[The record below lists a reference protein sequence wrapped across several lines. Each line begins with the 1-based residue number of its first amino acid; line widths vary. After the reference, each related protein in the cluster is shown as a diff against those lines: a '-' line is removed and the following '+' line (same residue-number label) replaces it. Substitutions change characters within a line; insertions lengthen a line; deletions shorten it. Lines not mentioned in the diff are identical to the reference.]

1 MNNLNPEKKK
11 LLVVGFVVTLLY
23 SLHLAIPLYINSTLL
38 AKYFPKENINL
49 IYILSGIFS
58 LFFAI
63 YISKFVKKYHNY
75 NTTLAI
81 MLVDFVF
88 TLLLGI
94 SQNIY
99 VVGFSFIITAITI
112 SALYI
117 TLNLFIEEFS
127 DHRDEGVVRGIFLT
141 LLNTGILL
149 SPLIA
154 ASALANIGF
163 SGVYIVSAI
172 VLIPM
177 SILIRH
183 YYKNVSEPKYKNISF
198 RRGILETLRD
208 KNIFGVM
215 SAMFA
220 LECFYL
226 TLVIYLPLFLLQ
238 NTNISMTTYLGVVM
252 PFVLIPFVVL
262 PYQMGMLADKKTGE
276 KEFLL
281 LGLGIISI
289 CLFLI
294 PFIDSN
300 SIFIW
305 GGLLFISRVGA
316 AILETMIFTYF
327 FKKTEKSDA
336 GLVALFGNM
345 RTIATIAVPIVG
357 AILLYLSGKIDYVFI
372 AVALFVACTIIPA
385 SKIIDTK

>member
-1 MNNLNPEKKK
+1 MDNISTEKKK

-38 AKYFPKENINL
+38 AKYFLKENINL

-63 YISKFVKKYHNY
+63 YISKFIKKYHNY
-75 NTTLAI
+75 STTLAI

-99 VVGFSFIITAITI
+99 VVGFSFIITSVAI

-127 DHRDEGVVRGIFLT
+127 DHNEEGIVRGIFLT
-141 LLNTGILL
+141 LLNTGILI

-154 ASALANIGF
+154 ASALSNIGF
-163 SGVYIVSAI
+163 SGVYAVSALI
-172 VLIPM
+172 LIPM

-183 YYKNVSEPKYKNISF
+183 YYKNVSEPKYKNVSF
-198 RRGILETLRD
+198 KRGIVETLRD

-215 SAMFA
+215 SSMFA

-238 NTNISMTTYLGVVM
+238 NTTIGITTYLGVIL
-252 PFVLIPFVVL
+252 PFVLIPFVLL
-262 PYQMGMLADKKTGE
+262 PYQMGVLADKKTGE

-289 CLFLI
+289 TLASI
-294 PFIDSN
+294 PFINSN
-300 SIFIW
+300 SLFVW
-305 GGLLFISRVGA
+305 GGVLFFSRVGA

-327 FKKTEKSDA
+327 FKKTKKSDA

-345 RTIATIAVPIVG
+345 RTIATITVPVVG
-357 AILLYLSGKIDYVFI
+357 AVILYFTNKIDYVFI
-372 AVALFVACTIIPA
+372 VIAIFIFSTIIPA
-385 SKIIDTK
+385 KKIVDTK

>member
-11 LLVVGFVVTLLY
+11 LLVVGFVVTILY

-38 AKYFPKENINL
+38 AKYFLKENINL

-63 YISKFVKKYHNY
+63 YISRFIKKYHNY

-88 TLLLGI
+88 TLLLGL

-99 VVGFSFIITAITI
+99 VVGFSFIITSITI

-163 SGVYIVSAI
+163 SGIYIVSAI
-172 VLIPM
+172 MLIPM

-198 RRGILETLRD
+198 RKGIVETLRD

-238 NTNISMTTYLGVVM
+238 NTNISMTTYLGVIM
-252 PFVLIPFVVL
+252 PFVLIPFVIL

-300 SIFIW
+300 SIFLW
-305 GGLLFISRVGA
+305 GGILFISRVGA

-372 AVALFVACTIIPA
+372 AVALFVAYTIIPA
-385 SKIIDTK
+385 SKIIDTR

>member
-300 SIFIW
+300 SLFLW

>member
-238 NTNISMTTYLGVVM
+238 NTNISMTTYLGVIM

-300 SIFIW
+300 SLFLW

>member
-38 AKYFPKENINL
+38 AKYFLKENINL

-88 TLLLGI
+88 TLLLGL

-163 SGVYIVSAI
+163 SGIYIVSAI
-172 VLIPM
+172 MLIPM

-198 RRGILETLRD
+198 RKGIVETLRD

-238 NTNISMTTYLGVVM
+238 NTNISMTTYLGVIM
-252 PFVLIPFVVL
+252 PFVLIPFVIL

-300 SIFIW
+300 SIFLW
-305 GGLLFISRVGA
+305 GGILFISRVGA

-327 FKKTEKSDA
+327 FKKTEKGDA

-372 AVALFVACTIIPA
+372 AVALFVACSIIPA

>member
-1 MNNLNPEKKK
+1 
-11 LLVVGFVVTLLY
+11 
-23 SLHLAIPLYINSTLL
+23 
-38 AKYFPKENINL
+38 
-49 IYILSGIFS
+49 
-58 LFFAI
+58 
-63 YISKFVKKYHNY
+63 
-75 NTTLAI
+75 
-81 MLVDFVF
+81 
-88 TLLLGI
+88 
-94 SQNIY
+94 
-99 VVGFSFIITAITI
+99 
-112 SALYI
+112 
-117 TLNLFIEEFS
+117 
-127 DHRDEGVVRGIFLT
+127 
-141 LLNTGILL
+141 
-149 SPLIA
+149 
-154 ASALANIGF
+154 
-163 SGVYIVSAI
+163 
-172 VLIPM
+172 
-177 SILIRH
+177 
-183 YYKNVSEPKYKNISF
+183 
-198 RRGILETLRD
+198 
-208 KNIFGVM
+208 
-215 SAMFA
+215 
-220 LECFYL
+220 
-226 TLVIYLPLFLLQ
+226 
-238 NTNISMTTYLGVVM
+238 M

-300 SIFIW
+300 SLFLW

>member
-49 IYILSGIFS
+49 IYILSGVFS
-58 LFFAI
+58 LIFAI
-63 YISKFVKKYHNY
+63 YISRFIKKYHNY
-75 NTTLAI
+75 NTTLSI
-81 MLVDFVF
+81 MLADFVF
-88 TLLLGI
+88 TLLLGF

-99 VVGFSFIITAITI
+99 IVAFSFIITAISI

-127 DHRDEGVVRGIFLT
+127 EHEEEGVVRGIFLT

-163 SGVYIVSAI
+163 SGVYIVSAMM
-172 VLIPM
+172 LIPM

-183 YYKNVSEPKYKNISF
+183 YYKNVREPKYKNISF
-198 RRGILETLRD
+198 RKGIVETLRN

-220 LECFYL
+220 LECFYM
-226 TLVIYLPLFLLQ
+226 TLVIYMPLFLLQ
-238 NTNISMTTYLGVVM
+238 NTTLSMQVYLGVIL
-252 PFVLIPFVVL
+252 PFVLIPFVIL

-281 LGLGIISI
+281 LGLGMIAI
-289 CLFLI
+289 CLASI
-294 PFIDSN
+294 PFINSN
-300 SIFIW
+300 SIFVW
-305 GGLLFISRVGA
+305 GGILFISRVGA

-357 AILLYLSGKIDYVFI
+357 AVLLYLTGKIDYIFI
-372 AVALFVACTIIPA
+372 AVALFVAYTIIPA
-385 SKIIDTK
+385 SKIIDTR

>member
-58 LFFAI
+58 LIFAI
-63 YISKFVKKYHNY
+63 YISKFIKKYHNY

-81 MLVDFVF
+81 MLADFVF
-88 TLLLGI
+88 TLLLGF

-99 VVGFSFIITAITI
+99 VIAFSFIIISISI

-127 DHRDEGVVRGIFLT
+127 EHEQEGVVRGIFLT

-154 ASALANIGF
+154 ASALINIGF
-163 SGVYIVSAI
+163 SGVYTVSALM
-172 VLIPM
+172 LIPM

-183 YYKNVSEPKYKNISF
+183 YYKNVTEPKYKNISF
-198 RRGILETLRD
+198 KKGIVETLRS

-226 TLVIYLPLFLLQ
+226 TLVIYLPLYLLQ
-238 NTNISMTTYLGVVM
+238 NTTLSMQVYLGVIL
-252 PFVLIPFVVL
+252 PFVLIPFVIL

-281 LGLGIISI
+281 LGLGMISL
-289 CLFLI
+289 CLASI
-294 PFIDSN
+294 PFVNSN

-305 GGLLFISRVGA
+305 GGILFVSRVGA

-327 FKKTEKSDA
+327 FKKTQKSDA
-336 GLVALFGNM
+336 GLVVLFGNM
-345 RTIATIAVPIVG
+345 RTIATIAVPVLG
-357 AILLYLSGKIDYVFI
+357 AVLLYLTGKIDYIFI
-372 AVALFVACTIIPA
+372 VVALFIAYTIIPA

>member
-11 LLVVGFVVTLLY
+11 LLVVGFVVTILY

-38 AKYFPKENINL
+38 AKYFLKENINL

-63 YISKFVKKYHNY
+63 YISRFIKKYHNY

-88 TLLLGI
+88 TLLLGL

-163 SGVYIVSAI
+163 SGIYIVSAI
-172 VLIPM
+172 MLIPM

-198 RRGILETLRD
+198 RKGIVETLRD

-238 NTNISMTTYLGVVM
+238 NTNISMTTYLGVIM
-252 PFVLIPFVVL
+252 PFVLIPFVIL

-357 AILLYLSGKIDYVFI
+357 AILLYMTGKIDYVFI
-372 AVALFVACTIIPA
+372 ATALFVAYTIIPA